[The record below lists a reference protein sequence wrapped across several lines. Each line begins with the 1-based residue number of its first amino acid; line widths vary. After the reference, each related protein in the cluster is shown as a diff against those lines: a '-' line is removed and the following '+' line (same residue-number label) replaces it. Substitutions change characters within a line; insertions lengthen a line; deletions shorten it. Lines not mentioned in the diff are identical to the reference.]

1 MFARVTHLQFWK
13 SEHDEETCE
22 DACGESVADGLFA
35 IADGAGT
42 TLFSNIW
49 AKILIRS
56 FLTNPLL
63 SADPFEVEWWVRQAQ
78 EQFKQEAPDTEKM
91 AWNALQKTQNQGS
104 YSTLATLRVWRKVAD
119 AVYAKLLIIGDS
131 CVLIGNPH
139 SGHVQSF
146 LLDNPTDFERAP
158 VCLPSKRSIFHRYFH
173 RCHMKQVKL
182 LPGDVV
188 ALATDAVSKWV
199 ISAANGRHATVSDA
213 FQELI
218 AQTPATWERFILE
231 CRDRGEMAD
240 DDSTALIIALT
251 ADALE
256 SSIPPGTTR
265 ERSKALREKRK
276 KEFTGALEAN
286 NKELIAIT
294 YGDGVD
300 MTLEGATLPLEQV
313 EQARQV
319 ADALQEVLQILRQ
332 EINSPDA
339 AARVGPIWQQYAPL
353 LLAEPCAANL
363 RQTLARIGVIVTPS
377 AQAPNLP
384 PPTALPEEKQP
395 APLSEERQLAQA
407 EFASLQRERE
417 QLELER
423 RFIHALRIDD
433 DEAILT
439 VYNQIQQSPYAG
451 RIAFYPQELERINL
465 AQQRET
471 ARKQTQAAPDQI
483 TGRTLPAPEYRVQQ
497 EQTANEE
504 KQFWS
509 KLKKRRGTQHA

>member
-1 MFARVTHLQFWK
+1 MFARVTQLQFWK

-22 DACGESVADGLFA
+22 DACGESAADGLFA

-49 AKILIRS
+49 AKILIQS

-78 EQFKQEAPDTEKM
+78 EQFKQEAPDTGKM

-104 YSTLATLRVWRKVAD
+104 HSTLATLRVWRKVAG
-119 AVYAKLLIIGDS
+119 AAHAELLIIGDS
-131 CVLIGNPH
+131 CILIGNPH
-139 SGHVQSF
+139 SGRVQSF
-146 LLDNPTDFERAP
+146 LLDNPADFERAP
-158 VCLPSKRSIFHRYFH
+158 ICLPSKRSIFHRYFH
-173 RCHMKQVKL
+173 RCHVKQIEL

-199 ISAANGRHATVSDA
+199 ISSANGRHATVSDA

-240 DDSTALIIALT
+240 DDSTALILALT
-251 ADALE
+251 ADAFE
-256 SSIPPGTTR
+256 SSIPLGTTR
-265 ERSKALREKRK
+265 ERNKALREKRK
-276 KEFTGALEAN
+276 KELSAALEAD
-286 NKELIAIT
+286 NKELIAIA

-300 MTLEGATLPLEQV
+300 MTLEGVTLPLEQV

-319 ADALQEVLQILRQ
+319 ADALQEVLQVLRQ
-332 EINSPDA
+332 EVNSPDA
-339 AARVGPIWQQYAPL
+339 AARVGPVWQQYAPL
-353 LLAEPCAANL
+353 LLEEPCASNL
-363 RQTLARIGVIVTPS
+363 RQTLAHIGVPLTPS
-377 AQAPNLP
+377 TPAQ
-384 PPTALPEEKQP
+384 PPTALPEENQP
-395 APLSEERQLAQA
+395 APLSEEKQGPQV

-423 RFIHALRIDD
+423 RFVHALRIDD
-433 DEAILT
+433 DEAILSL
-439 VYNQIQQSPYAG
+439 YYQIQQSPYAG

-465 AQQRET
+465 AYQRET
-471 ARKQTQAAPDQI
+471 AKQQTQAAPDQM
-483 TGRTLPAPEYRVQQ
+483 TGRTIPAPDHTLQQ
-497 EQTANEE
+497 EQAAHEE

-509 KLKKRRGTQHA
+509 KLKKRRGTSHA